1 MLREFKLLRGYK
13 EKRIYH
19 INVGHIN
26 DTDIQYFI
34 DRLRSSLMV
43 PARYLTHE
51 EIQIT

>member
-1 MLREFKLLRGYK
+1 MIREFKLLRGYK
-13 EKRIYH
+13 EKRIFH

-34 DRLRSSLMV
+34 DRVRASMRIPL
-43 PARYLTHE
+43 RYLTNE